1 MWLRFVYSLLHHSL
15 EYYLVSVSQ
24 IVVASY
30 STTLTAVTLI
40 INIEEV
46 S

>member
-1 MWLRFVYSLLHHSL
+1 MWLRFVYSLCHHSL

-30 STTLTAVTLI
+30 STNQSAVTLS